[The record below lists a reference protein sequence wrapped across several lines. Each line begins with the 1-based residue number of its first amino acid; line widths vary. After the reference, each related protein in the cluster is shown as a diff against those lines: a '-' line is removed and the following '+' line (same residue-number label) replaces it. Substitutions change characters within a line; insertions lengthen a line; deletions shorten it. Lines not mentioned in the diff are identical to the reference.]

1 MRVQSNS
8 FPRYCLFIYQSH
20 WWINI
25 ILYLDYMRPWH
36 FQVEKWSMKL
46 VKTVYLLYSLTLSLI
61 SPCNDE
67 TQAWVCSLQPSHGQG
82 QVASDS
88 DVRSS
93 DICTETRRASNAT
106 NTITIPRH
114 SETIR
119 IYLLLPSSCS
129 HARRGKPHSE
139 CFHTFESCVTVL
151 NVQQHG

>member
-1 MRVQSNS
+1 MALPSR
-8 FPRYCLFIYQSH
+8 
-20 WWINI
+20 
-25 ILYLDYMRPWH
+25 
-36 FQVEKWSMKL
+36 EMK
-46 VKTVYLLYSLTLSLI
+46 YEDCILYSLTLSLI

-93 DICTETRRASNAT
+93 DICTETRRASNTT

-119 IYLLLPSSCS
+119 ITDISTAPLLLLPRQEREAAFNMLSYIRVLCDS
-129 HARRGKPHSE
+129 
-139 CFHTFESCVTVL
+139 FEYTKSWS
-151 NVQQHG
+151 

>member
-1 MRVQSNS
+1 M
-8 FPRYCLFIYQSH
+8 
-20 WWINI
+20 
-25 ILYLDYMRPWH
+25 H
-36 FQVEKWSMKL
+36 FQVREMKYE
-46 VKTVYLLYSLTLSLI
+46 TVNCILYSLTLSLI
-61 SPCNDE
+61 PPCNDE
-67 TQAWVCSLQPSHGQG
+67 TQAWVCSLQPSHGQA

-93 DICTETRRASNAT
+93 DICTETRRASNTT

-129 HARRGKPHSE
+129 HARRGEPHST

-151 NVQQHG
+151 NIQNHGHEGAY